1 MVNVDKPRRLAMIW
15 NNFFTAGG
23 LGMYPISVDGFLLL
37 ASALLLA
44 LRPERRFVPLVVSLA
59 LLTLGAGVLGTLV
72 GIVSTLHYVATTPTG
87 QVQTLIMGAAE
98 ASHCLVLA
106 LLVIMAALAL
116 TAIAAWR
123 ASRTRTAG

>member
-1 MVNVDKPRRLAMIW
+1 MIW
-15 NNFFTAGG
+15 NNFFTVGG

-59 LLTLGAGVLGTLV
+59 LLTLCAGVLGTLV
-72 GIVSTLHYVATTPTG
+72 GIVSTLHYVATTSTG

-106 LLVIMAALAL
+106 LLVISAALAL

-123 ASRTRTAG
+123 ASRARTAG

>member
-1 MVNVDKPRRLAMIW
+1 MIW

-106 LLVIMAALAL
+106 LLVVLAALAL

>member
-1 MVNVDKPRRLAMIW
+1 MIW
-15 NNFFTAGG
+15 NNFFTVGG

-106 LLVIMAALAL
+106 LLVILAALAL

-123 ASRTRTAG
+123 ASRTRMAG

>member
-1 MVNVDKPRRLAMIW
+1 MIW
-15 NNFFTAGG
+15 NNFFTDGG
-23 LGMYPISVDGFLLL
+23 LGMYPISVHGFFLL

-59 LLTLGAGVLGTLV
+59 LLTLGSGVLGTLV
-72 GIVSTLHYVATTPTG
+72 GIVTTLHYTARTPTG
-87 QVQTLIMGAAE
+87 QVQALIMGVAE

-106 LLVIMAALAL
+106 LLVVMAALVL
-116 TAIAAWR
+116 TSIAAWR